1 MKTGITIRNNK
12 QQMRFEIQEGTDIAF
27 LEYRFYKKNI
37 ALMHTLVPKGMEG
50 KGIASALAAF
60 AFNYAK
66 ENKKLVMVYCPFVAT
81 YIKRHPE
88 VKEQLDKE
96 YYR

>member
-1 MKTGITIRNNK
+1 M
-12 QQMRFEIQEGTDIAF
+12 QFEIHEGDDVAF
-27 LEYRFYKKNI
+27 LEYRFYKNDI
-37 ALMHTLVPKGMEG
+37 ALMHTSVPESMEG

>member
-1 MKTGITIRNNK
+1 MKTGINIRNNE
-12 QQMRFEIQEGTDIAF
+12 QQMRFEMQEGDDIAF
-27 LEYRFYKKNI
+27 LEYRFYKKDI
-37 ALMHTLVPKGMEG
+37 ALMHTLVPENMEG